1 MKDETKCRFA
11 LNEKITGEN
20 FRGFLEEK
28 CNFV

>member
-1 MKDETKCRFA
+1 MKDEKKCPFV
-11 LNEKITGEN
+11 LIKKITEEK